1 MNGPVRHGG
10 TDSLQAMR
18 TTRLLAALA
27 CLALTAACTQTT
39 GNGDGGDGGASGSG
53 TPSPRQTGPISVRI
67 VPADDAADVV
77 PNKPISVTVTGGD
90 IASVSVKAGKGGGK
104 VTGKTAADGA
114 SWQSSGTLHPS
125 ASYTVTVR
133 AKNDARTASA
143 RASFTTLTPRQSV
156 KAAIA
161 PLDGSTVGVG
171 QPIGVYLSEP
181 AKDRAAVER
190 ALTVETDKDVTGVWH
205 WFSSTELHFRPRTY
219 WPAHTKVTLHADLA
233 GVKAARGVWGVQ
245 NRTIRFTVGARHYSV
260 VNAKTHRMTIRSGDE
275 VVKRYP
281 VSTGRTQYP
290 TKSGIHVVMGK
301 ADPYTMRS
309 STWGV
314 TGAGAYVTTVR
325 YAVRISNSGE
335 FVHAAPW
342 SAGQQGRNN
351 VSHGCVNVS
360 TSRAKWFY
368 DFTQPGDIVKVVG
381 TKEKLQPTN
390 GFGDW
395 NVSWSDW
402 VAGSAL
408 H

>member
-1 MNGPVRHGG
+1 
-10 TDSLQAMR
+10 MR
-18 TTRLLAALA
+18 VTGVIAAFA
-27 CLALTAACTQTT
+27 CLALAASCTQQPSK
-39 GNGDGGDGGASGSG
+39 GDEGGGGGAQRSS
-53 TPSPRQTGPISVRI
+53 TPERTGAIAVRI
-67 VPADDAADVV
+67 TPADHATDVA
-77 PNKPISVTVTGGD
+77 PDKPIRVTVTGGD
-90 IASVSVKAGKGGGK
+90 IGSVTVKAGKGGGK

-114 SWQSSGTLHPS
+114 SWQSSGTLRPS
-125 ASYTVTVR
+125 ASYTVTVHAR
-133 AKNDARTASA
+133 NDARTASA
-143 RASFTTLTPRQSV
+143 KASFTTLTPRRPV

-190 ALTVETDKDVTGVWH
+190 ALTVETDKGVTGVWH

-233 GVKAARGVWGVQ
+233 GVHAGPGVWGVQ
-245 NRTIRFTVGARHYSV
+245 DRTIRFTVGARHYSV
-260 VNAKTHRMTIRSGDE
+260 VNARTHQMTIRSGDE
-275 VVKRYP
+275 VVRRYP
-281 VSTGRTQYP
+281 VSTGRPQFP

-309 STWGV
+309 STWGI
-314 TGAGAYVTTVR
+314 TGPGAYVTTVR

-351 VSHGCVNVS
+351 VSHGCVNIS
-360 TSRAKWFY
+360 TSRARWFY

-381 TKEKLQPTN
+381 TKETLEPTN

-402 VAGSAL
+402 TAGSAL

>member
-1 MNGPVRHGG
+1 
-10 TDSLQAMR
+10 MR
-18 TTRLLAALA
+18 TTRLTAALA
-27 CLALTAACTQTT
+27 CLALVSACTQTS
-39 GNGDGGDGGASGSG
+39 GGDGGGGGASGSG
-53 TPSPRQTGPISVRI
+53 TPSPKQTGAITVHI
-67 VPADDAADVV
+67 TPADHARKVA
-77 PNKPISVTVTGGD
+77 PNKPIKVTVTGGG
-90 IASVSVKAGKGGGK
+90 ISSVTVRAGEGGGR
-104 VTGKTAADGA
+104 VTGKTAADGT

-125 ASYTVTVR
+125 ASYTVTVH
-133 AKNDARTASA
+133 AENEARTT
-143 RASFTTLTPRQSV
+143 RATSTFTTLTPQKSV

-171 QPIGVYLSEP
+171 QPIGVYLTEP

-190 ALTVETDKDVTGVWH
+190 ALTVETDKHVEGVWH
-205 WFSSTELHFRPRTY
+205 WFSSTELHFRPQSY

-233 GVKAARGVWGVQ
+233 GVKAAPHVWGVQ

-281 VSTGRTQYP
+281 VSTGRPQYP

-309 STWGV
+309 STWGI

-342 SAGQQGRNN
+342 SAGEQGRNN
-351 VSHGCVNVS
+351 VSHGCVNIS
-360 TSRAKWFY
+360 TSRARWFY
-368 DFTQPGDIVKVVG
+368 DFSQPGDIVKVVG
-381 TKEKLQPTN
+381 TKDTLQPTN

>member
-1 MNGPVRHGG
+1 
-10 TDSLQAMR
+10 MR
-18 TTRLLAALA
+18 TTRPVAALA
-27 CLALTAACTQTT
+27 CLVLTASCTPAT
-39 GNGDGGDGGASGSG
+39 GQGDGGHGGASRSG
-53 TPSPRQTGPISVRI
+53 TPAPKRTGPISVHI
-67 VPADDAADVV
+67 TPADHAEAVA
-77 PNKPISVTVTGGD
+77 PNKPITVRVNGGA
-90 IASVSVKAGKGGGK
+90 IESLTVESGKGGGK
-104 VTGKTAADGA
+104 VTGKTAADGS

-125 ASYTVTVR
+125 ASYTVTVH
-133 AKNDARTASA
+133 AKNDARTARA
-143 RASFTTLTPRQSV
+143 KASFTTLTPRRSV

-161 PLDGSTVGVG
+161 PLDGSVVGVG
-171 QPIGVYLSEP
+171 QPIGVYLTEP

-190 ALTVETDKDVTGVWH
+190 ALTVRTDRDVTGVWH
-205 WFSSTELHFRPRTY
+205 WFSSTELHFRPQTY

-233 GVKAARGVWGVQ
+233 GVKAAPGVWGVQ
-245 NRTIRFTVGARHYSV
+245 DRTIRFTVGARHSSV
-260 VNAKTHRMTIRSGDE
+260 VDARTHRMTVRSGDE

-281 VSTGRTQYP
+281 VSTGRPQYP
-290 TKSGIHVVMGK
+290 TKSGVHVVMGK

-351 VSHGCVNVS
+351 VSHGCVNLS

-368 DFTQPGDIVKVVG
+368 DFSQPGDIVTVVG
-381 TKEKLQPTN
+381 TKATLQPTN

-395 NVSWSDW
+395 NVSWPDW